1 MTARQEAIDRLR
13 RELDRLVAL
22 ESVGVMVKVADL
34 AVLLQSHDDLK
45 AALTFYARS
54 ANWQSA
60 SSGFAL
66 QYDPQPSPASQDCG
80 IRARAALDA
89 PKAAR

>member
-45 AALTFYARS
+45 AVLAFYASS
-54 ANWQSA
+54 ANWQSP

-66 QYDPQPSPASQDCG
+66 QYDPQPSPVSRDRG
-80 IRARAALDA
+80 LRARLTLDA
-89 PKAAR
+89 P